1 MNYLFHILILINIY
15 SILALSLNLLVGYT
29 GLLSIAHA
37 AFYGIGAYV
46 ATLAMVTLGLSFFP
60 SMLLGVLIAV
70 VLSLL
75 IAFASLRFRGDY
87 FVLASLAFQ
96 VIVYTILYNWV
107 GLTRGP
113 YGIPGIPRPEIF
125 GLEIASIPAFF
136 VFSLVIALLAL
147 GILYWL
153 MSSPFGRVLQAIRE
167 DELATVSLGKNVA
180 SFKIR
185 SFLVASGFA
194 SIAGAVYATYITYI
208 DPTSFNLDESI
219 LLISMVIVGGT
230 GNVKGPLVG
239 AVVLILLPELLRFL
253 AIPDTVAA
261 QLRLIIYG
269 LLLILMM
276 QYRPQGIAGKYQF
289 E

>member
-1 MNYLFHILILINIY
+1 M
-15 SILALSLNLLVGYT
+15 
-29 GLLSIAHA
+29 
-37 AFYGIGAYV
+37 
-46 ATLAMVTLGLSFFP
+46 
-60 SMLLGVLIAV
+60 AV

-125 GLEIASIPAFF
+125 GLKIASIPAFF

-167 DELATVSLGKNVA
+167 DELATVSLGKNAA